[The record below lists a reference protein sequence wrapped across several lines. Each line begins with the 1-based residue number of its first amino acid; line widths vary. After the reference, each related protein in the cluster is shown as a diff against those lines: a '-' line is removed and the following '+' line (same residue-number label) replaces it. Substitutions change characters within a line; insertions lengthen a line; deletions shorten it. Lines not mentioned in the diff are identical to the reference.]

1 MITDKIYREQWL
13 KLEGALGYE
22 IYKGSIPVWKK
33 ELDDNGYSEERLIK
47 GIDRIIYRL
56 SDGSLKPRDVS
67 LGTLLGAC
75 RAAYI
80 EPQLQLQPSKMLS
93 EVTNPKQKGLS
104 PYAQGCCEIIQ
115 LLTDKQIT
123 PAIFRQKHH
132 ELNQKHKIYD
142 VIM

>member
-47 GIDRIIYRL
+47 GIDRIINRL

-67 LGTLLGAC
+67 LGTVLGAC

-80 EPQLQLQPSKMLS
+80 EPQLQLQPSKALT
-93 EVTNPKQKGLS
+93 EVTNPTQKGLS
-104 PYAQGCCEIIQ
+104 PYAQGCCDIINQ
-115 LLTDKQIT
+115 LTSGAMDIQI
-123 PAIFRQKHH
+123 FKSKHA
-132 ELNQKHKIYD
+132 ELNRKHKIHN